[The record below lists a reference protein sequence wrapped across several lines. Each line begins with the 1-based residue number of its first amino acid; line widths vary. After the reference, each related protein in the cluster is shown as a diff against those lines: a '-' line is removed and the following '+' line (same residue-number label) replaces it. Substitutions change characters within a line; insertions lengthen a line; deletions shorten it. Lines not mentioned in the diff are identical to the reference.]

1 MWQDSAACK
10 DSDSSLF
17 LSGVTSR
24 VMAAK
29 EICAACPVAGNCLQ
43 FAIDNEDFEPH
54 VYGGLTGDERRS
66 LLVGAVA

>member
-10 DSDSSLF
+10 DADSNLF

-24 VMAAK
+24 VEQAK
-29 EICAACPVAGNCLQ
+29 KICASCAVVDKCLQ

-54 VYGGLTGDERRS
+54 VYGGMTGAERRR
-66 LLVGAVA
+66 VALTNS

>member
-10 DSDSSLF
+10 DADSNLF

-24 VMAAK
+24 VEKAK
-29 EICAACPVAGNCLQ
+29 AICATCAVVDKCLQ

-54 VYGGLTGDERRS
+54 VYGGMTGDERRR
-66 LLVGAVA
+66 VALTFA